1 MFRAK
6 RDIKKQTLQADPK
19 LAMEPKQLPTQT
31 AGRGCFADVSSEARH
46 QKTDP
51 AGRPTGSLH
60 SPNNQHCR
68 HRNEVSSGPC
78 SLRLAAKPTH
88 KLLTSLLP
96 HQQRAK
102 STRSAQHLPKQL
114 PPKTAGRRCFADVSS
129 EARHQKTNPAG
140 RPKARYGA
148 KTAAH
153 LNGRKGMFYRCF
165 ERSETSKN
173 RPCRPTHR
181 LTT

>member
-68 HRNEVSSGPC
+68 HRNEVSSGD
-78 SLRLAAKPTH
+78 R
-88 KLLTSLLP
+88 
-96 HQQRAK
+96 K
-102 STRSAQHLPKQL
+102 STRLN
-114 PPKTAGRRCFADVSS
+114 SS
-129 EARHQKTNPAG
+129 HVAISYAVFCLK
-140 RPKARYGA
+140 K
-148 KTAAH
+148 
-153 LNGRKGMFYRCF
+153 
-165 ERSETSKN
+165 KN
-173 RPCRPTHR
+173 NTKPI
-181 LTT
+181 LLKYINIGII